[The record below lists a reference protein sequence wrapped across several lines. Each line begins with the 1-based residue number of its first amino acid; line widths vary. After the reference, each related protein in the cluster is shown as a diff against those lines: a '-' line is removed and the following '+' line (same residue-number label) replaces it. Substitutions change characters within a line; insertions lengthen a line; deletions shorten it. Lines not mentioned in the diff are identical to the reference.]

1 MIFTAPI
8 PFSEALQSRDVKRIM
23 PTNLGSADLAK
34 IDVAIRERAVFSART
49 TNEQYLQSIAETV
62 REILNPVT
70 AIRRDGETETP
81 YTAGLDQA
89 SARLRLKEVLQEIGY
104 SATPGEEGTIKDL
117 SSDARIN
124 LVLKTNVQMAQGY
137 GYWQQGNSPEALDL
151 YPAFELFRAEAREQ
165 ERPWAQDNGIWINA
179 AREVNDAGAINAW
192 AFHNKRMVARKDSPI
207 WLAIS
212 DFGQPY
218 PPFKFNSGMDIM
230 DVDRG
235 EAVELGLIDESEQ
248 VAAQSRGFEMAN

>member
-1 MIFTAPI
+1 MIFTTPI
-8 PFSEALQSRDVKRIM
+8 PFEEALRSREVKRIM

-49 TNEQYLQSIAETV
+49 TNEQYLQSIADV
-62 REILNPVT
+62 VKEILNPT
-70 AIRRDGETETP
+70 TQQRDDGSQ

-124 LVLKTNVQMAQGY
+124 LVLQTNVQMAQGY
-137 GYWQQGNSPEALDL
+137 GYWQQGNSAEALDL
-151 YPAFELFRAEAREQ
+151 YPAFELFRAESREQ

-179 AREVNDAGAINAW
+179 AREVNDTGAINAW

-230 DVDRG
+230 DVDRA
-235 EAVELGLIDESEQ
+235 EAVELGVIDEDSQ
-248 VAAQSRGFEMAN
+248 VQVQQRSFNMEVTP